1 MLGIVDYGLGNLL
14 SVVHAVEAAGYEVLV
29 CTTGD
34 QLKSCD
40 RIILPGVG
48 AFRDCIS
55 NLQSREL
62 RLALDEFAL
71 TLRRPVLGICLGMQA
86 MAKTGWE
93 GGECA
98 GLGWLDAEVS
108 RLSPQR
114 FSCRV
119 PHIGWNSV
127 DFTGDH
133 AIWSGIPRNAD
144 FYFVHSYQ
152 MVCRDAANVL
162 ATTNHGG
169 LFTAA
174 VAHENIVAVQ
184 FHPEKSQ
191 EHGLTLI
198 HNFASWCP

>member
-1 MLGIVDYGLGNLL
+1 MVGIVDYGLGNLL
-14 SVVHAVEAAGYEVLV
+14 SVAHAVEAVGYEPLL

-34 QLKSCD
+34 HIKSCD

-55 NLQSREL
+55 NLQSRGL
-62 RLALDEFAL
+62 RPSLDEFAL
-71 TLRRPVLGICLGMQA
+71 TWGRPVLGICLGMQA
-86 MAKTGWE
+86 MARTGWE
-93 GGECA
+93 GGEHA
-98 GLGWLDAEVS
+98 GLGWFDAEVS

-114 FSCRV
+114 SSCRV

-127 DFTGDH
+127 DFTSDH
-133 AIWSGIPRNAD
+133 AIWRGIPRHAD

-162 ATTNHGG
+162 ATTNHGVP
-169 LFTAA
+169 FAAA
-174 VAHENIVAVQ
+174 VTHENIVAVQ

-198 HNFASWCP
+198 YNFINWRP